1 MSASFR
7 ELRRVAIFPEHQ
19 TQLLQRRPLRHIV
32 RIANT
37 YILCEQKYATLAPVD
52 LQAPLLEPSEVSEER
67 FFVEALARG
76 LAVIRSFDQQHER
89 LTISEVARRT
99 ELNRATARRFLL
111 TLQALGY
118 IASDGKYFWLTP
130 KVLSL
135 GHAYLSSTPLPRLL
149 QPVLERVSEELHE
162 SCSASILEDQEIVYI
177 ARAATRRVISIGL
190 GVGSRL
196 PAYCTSMGRV
206 LLAALDNK
214 LLEAYLE
221 ETPLKRLTPYTLTD
235 PALLRAELERV
246 RVQGYALV
254 DQELELGLRSIA
266 VPVRNARG
274 RVLAAMNVGV
284 QAGRVSKAEML
295 ERFLPVLQ
303 SAAQSLTPLLGV

>member
-1 MSASFR
+1 M
-7 ELRRVAIFPEHQ
+7 
-19 TQLLQRRPLRHIV
+19 
-32 RIANT
+32 N
-37 YILCEQKYATLAPVD
+37 
-52 LQAPLLEPSEVSEER
+52 LQAPPAPEEADATPEER

-76 LAVIRSFDQQHER
+76 LAVMRSFDQQHER

-118 IASDGKYFWLTP
+118 VASDGKFFWLTP

-149 QPVLERVSEELHE
+149 QPVLEQVSEELHE
-162 SCSASILEDQEIVYI
+162 SCSASILEDGEIVYI

-206 LLAALDNK
+206 LLAALEADQ
-214 LLEAYLE
+214 LRAYLDS
-221 ETPLKRLTPYTLTD
+221 TLLLPLTPYTLTD
-235 PALLRAELERV
+235 PVRLRAELERV
-246 RVQGYALV
+246 RAQGYALV

-266 VPVRNARG
+266 VPVRNTRG
-274 RVLAAMNVGV
+274 RVLAAMNIGV
-284 QAGRVSKAEML
+284 QAGRVSKEEML

-303 SAAQSLTPLLGV
+303 RAAHGLTPLLGI

>member
-1 MSASFR
+1 M
-7 ELRRVAIFPEHQ
+7 
-19 TQLLQRRPLRHIV
+19 
-32 RIANT
+32 N
-37 YILCEQKYATLAPVD
+37 
-52 LQAPLLEPSEVSEER
+52 LQAPPIPEEADTAPEER

-76 LAVIRSFDQQHER
+76 LAVMRSFDQQHER

-118 IASDGKYFWLTP
+118 VASDGKFFWLTP

-149 QPVLERVSEELHE
+149 QPVLEQVSEELHE
-162 SCSASILEDQEIVYI
+162 SCSASILEDGEIVYI

-206 LLAALDNK
+206 LLAALEADQ
-214 LLEAYLE
+214 LRAYL
-221 ETPLKRLTPYTLTD
+221 D
-235 PALLRAELERV
+235 
-246 RVQGYALV
+246 
-254 DQELELGLRSIA
+254 
-266 VPVRNARG
+266 N
-274 RVLAAMNVGV
+274 
-284 QAGRVSKAEML
+284 
-295 ERFLPVLQ
+295 
-303 SAAQSLTPLLGV
+303 TPLLPLTPIP

>member
-1 MSASFR
+1 M
-7 ELRRVAIFPEHQ
+7 
-19 TQLLQRRPLRHIV
+19 
-32 RIANT
+32 N
-37 YILCEQKYATLAPVD
+37 
-52 LQAPLLEPSEVSEER
+52 LQAPLAPEEADTAPEER

-76 LAVIRSFDQQHER
+76 LAVMRSFDQQHER

-118 IASDGKYFWLTP
+118 VASDGKFFWLTP

-149 QPVLERVSEELHE
+149 QPVLEQVSEELHE
-162 SCSASILEDQEIVYI
+162 SCSASILEDGEIVYI

-206 LLAALDNK
+206 LLAALEADQ
-214 LLEAYLE
+214 LRAYLDS
-221 ETPLKRLTPYTLTD
+221 TPLLPLTPHTLTD
-235 PALLRAELERV
+235 PVRLRAELERV
-246 RVQGYALV
+246 RAQGYALV

-284 QAGRVSKAEML
+284 QAGRVSQEEML

-303 SAAQSLTPLLGV
+303 RAAQGLTPLLGI

>member
-1 MSASFR
+1 M
-7 ELRRVAIFPEHQ
+7 
-19 TQLLQRRPLRHIV
+19 
-32 RIANT
+32 
-37 YILCEQKYATLAPVD
+37 K
-52 LQAPLLEPSEVSEER
+52 LQAVLEETTEER

-76 LAVIRSFDQQHER
+76 LAVMRSFDQGHER
-89 LTISEVARRT
+89 LTISEVAQRT
-99 ELNRATARRFLL
+99 QLSRATARRFLL

-149 QPVLERVSEELHE
+149 QPVLEQVSEELHE
-162 SCSASILEDQEIVYI
+162 SCSASILEDKEIVYI

-196 PAYCTSMGRV
+196 PAYCTSMGRI
-206 LLAALDNK
+206 LLAALDDN
-214 LLEAYLE
+214 LLEAYLTT
-221 ETPLKRLTPYTLTD
+221 TPLKPLTPYTLTD
-235 PALLRAELERV
+235 PALLKAELERV

-266 VPVRNARG
+266 VPVRNSRG

-284 QAGRVSKAEML
+284 QAGRVGLTEML
-295 ERFLPVLQ
+295 ERFLPALQ
-303 SAAQSLTPLLGV
+303 RASQSLAPLLGV